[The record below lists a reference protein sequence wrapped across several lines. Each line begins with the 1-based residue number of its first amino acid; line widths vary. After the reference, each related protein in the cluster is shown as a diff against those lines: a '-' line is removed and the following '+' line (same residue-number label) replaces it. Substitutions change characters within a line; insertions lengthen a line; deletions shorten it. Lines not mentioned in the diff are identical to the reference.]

1 MRTLSKKN
9 FSLLR
14 NVSPARVSQWI
25 AEGKI
30 GADALVGTGHRARIN
45 VELATEQLRAR
56 LDVTQRMANGRA
68 NLDEMPFAPPPPT
81 ANPSLVDVPPGR
93 SSLDDDFKRER
104 LEGLQRENRRR
115 AAEEAARA
123 GCYVD
128 AAAARAELSNVGSR
142 VLSAIEGGLPEM
154 AAALAA
160 NFALPESEVLQM
172 LLAEF
177 GAVRQRVG
185 NERPRP

>member
-1 MRTLSKKN
+1 M
-9 FSLLR
+9 
-14 NVSPARVSQWI
+14 SQWI

-68 NLDEMPFAPPPPT
+68 NLDEMPFAPPT
-81 ANPSLVDVPPGR
+81 ANPSLIDVPPGR

-128 AAAARAELSNVGSR
+128 AAAVRAELSNVGSR
-142 VLSAIEGGLPEM
+142 VLSAIEGGLSEM

-160 NFALPESEVLQM
+160 NFGMPESEVLQI
-172 LLAEF
+172 LLSGF
-177 GAVRQRVG
+177 DAVRSRIE
-185 NERPRP
+185 NERPQP